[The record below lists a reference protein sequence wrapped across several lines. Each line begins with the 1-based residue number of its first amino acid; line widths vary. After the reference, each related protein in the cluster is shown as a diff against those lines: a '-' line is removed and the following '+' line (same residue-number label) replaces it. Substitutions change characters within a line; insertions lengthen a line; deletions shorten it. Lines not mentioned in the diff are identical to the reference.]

1 MVLGKKTSIQI
12 SQKCKNRLDTYK
24 DNKYITY
31 EEVLNY
37 LMDNTEVDKQDTLYE
52 VVKGDCKAQ
61 FTIDY
66 DTEELSFLDDINQ
79 HCNLDDI
86 RYSFEDGEFQ
96 KQYDDFL
103 RLLESICDNTQSL
116 NLVDYA
122 STLNIGETI
131 SVVGLTIS
139 RTA

>member
-1 MVLGKKTSIQI
+1 MIEKKTTIQI
-12 SQKCKNRLDTYK
+12 TQKCKNRLDSYK
-24 DNKYITY
+24 DSKYITY

-37 LMDNTEVDKQDTLYE
+37 LMDNTEVDTQDTLYTIS
-52 VVKGDCKAQ
+52 KGDCKAQ

-66 DTEELSFLDDINQ
+66 DTEELSFLDDTNQ
-79 HCNLDDI
+79 HCNIDGI
-86 RYSFEDGEFQ
+86 RYSFQDGEFQ

-103 RLLESICDNTQSL
+103 RLVTAICDNTQSL

-122 STLNIGETI
+122 STLNIGESI
-131 SVVGLTIS
+131 STVGLTIS